1 MGLGA
6 VILSMPYKRGAEARK
21 VTRDGENFSGVVL
34 FDRGP
39 PPKGLLGPDEPT
51 EEELERLEAQVHEEL
66 TAPSILSPAIAREEV
81 SSGWAYPYTTGEW
94 VIEELFPRA
103 STHMKADPR
112 LSFAVTRWRDANGRP
127 THVIKF
133 WAPIKLLTA
142 DELSRAEWV
151 EDDLDY
157 QLRERGVKEGAVR
170 AREQIALVVLDED
183 DDDRALLELPAGDK
197 VMKVTREF
205 YDDNGDCLVYEIQVI
220 STGHAVGHLRYLP
233 YWKDRGQSSE
243 W

>member
-1 MGLGA
+1 MTEKDRPNHGE
-6 VILSMPYKRGAEARK
+6 PHDEA
-21 VTRDGENFSGVVL
+21 S
-34 FDRGP
+34 
-39 PPKGLLGPDEPT
+39 

-66 TAPSILSPAIAREEV
+66 TAPSVFSPAVEREEV
-81 SSGWAYPYTTGEW
+81 DSGWAYPYTTGEW

-103 STHMKADPR
+103 STHMKDDPR
-112 LSFAVTRWRDANGRP
+112 LSFAVSRWRDRNGRP

-133 WAPIKLLTA
+133 WAPIKLLTT

-157 QLRERGVKEGAVR
+157 QLRERGVKGGAVK
-170 AREQIALVVLDED
+170 AREQVTLAVLEEGDMDTALM
-183 DDDRALLELPAGDK
+183 ELPAGDK
-197 VMKVTREF
+197 VIKVTREF

>member
-1 MGLGA
+1 MTDKDRPNH
-6 VILSMPYKRGAEARK
+6 SS
-21 VTRDGENFSGVVL
+21 GEGH
-34 FDRGP
+34 
-39 PPKGLLGPDEPT
+39 DEPS
-51 EEELERLEAQVHEEL
+51 EEELERLERQVHEEL
-66 TAPSILSPAIAREEV
+66 TAPSMFSPGVEREEV

-103 STHMKADPR
+103 STHMKDDPR
-112 LSFAVTRWRDANGRP
+112 LSHAVTRWRDATGRP
-127 THVIKF
+127 THVVKF
-133 WAPIKLLTA
+133 WTPIKLLTA
-142 DELSRAEWV
+142 AELSRADWV

-183 DDDRALLELPAGDK
+183 DEDRALLELPAGDK
-197 VMKVTREF
+197 VIRVTREF
-205 YDDNGDCLVYEIQVI
+205 YDDSGDCVVYEIQVI
-220 STGHAVGHLRYLP
+220 STGHVVGHLRYLP